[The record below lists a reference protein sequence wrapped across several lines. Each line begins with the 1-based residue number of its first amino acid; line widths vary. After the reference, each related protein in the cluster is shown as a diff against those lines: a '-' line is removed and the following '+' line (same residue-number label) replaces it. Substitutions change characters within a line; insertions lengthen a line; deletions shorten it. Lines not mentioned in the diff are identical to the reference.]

1 MAMCP
6 TQLSLPSPRP
16 RGGPRR
22 GAGRKRTPGRRPSVP
37 HRARAP
43 HKAAHPLHVTLRA
56 SDAARCL
63 RADRVFPAVRRAIT
77 AASREGFRQDHH
89 LHLLVEAE
97 DRVRLSRGIAGLAIR
112 IARAV
117 NRALGRRGAVWS
129 GRYHARAITTP
140 RAVRHA
146 IVYILFNRRSSP
158 GALAET
164 VLPDL
169 LLQRPHRDA
178 EPPRG
183 LGAVLPVAA
192 ELLDDQQ
199 LLDPSHAIAEL
210 PVVA

>member
-6 TQLSLPSPRP
+6 TQLSLPSPRTW
-16 RGGPRR
+16 GGRRR

-43 HKAAHPLHVTLRA
+43 HKAAHPIHVTLRA

-146 IVYILFNRRSSP
+146 IVYILFNRRKHCAGEVGLDPCSSAP
-158 GALAET
+158 WFAGW
-164 VLPDL
+164 
-169 LLQRPHRDA
+169 R
-178 EPPRG
+178 EPPAPARP
-183 LGAVLPVAA
+183 L
-192 ELLDDQQ
+192 Q
-199 LLDPSHAIAEL
+199 PS
-210 PVVA
+210 PVVTARTWLAS